1 MDFKGRDVVSIND
14 FTLEEINYILDV
26 AEKMVPAAKGEEVL
40 DLVPGKLLAS
50 LFYEPSTRTMLS
62 FETAIKRIGGKIIGF
77 SDVSSTSAVKGETLA
92 DTIKMVEA
100 YADVIVLRHGREG
113 AARMAAEFADI
124 PVINAGDG
132 AGQHPTQTMLDLFT
146 MRQELGHLR
155 KMSVALVGDLKYGR
169 TVHSLTYALAKF
181 GVNLHFV
188 APEALQMPPE
198 VMSHLEK
205 RNAAYEVHEDVSEVM
220 GDVDVLYVTRIQ
232 KERFP
237 DIEEYNKVAGAF
249 RIDMESLEGAK
260 KKMIIMHPLPRVDEI
275 APEVDESK
283 HARYFQQAFN
293 GVPVRM
299 ALLALVLGA
308 DVGVLK

>member
-1 MDFKGRDVVSIND
+1 LDFRGRDVVSIND
-14 FTLEEINYILDV
+14 FTLEEINYILDM
-26 AEKMVPAAKGEEVL
+26 AEKMVSAARGEEAL
-40 DLVPGKLLAS
+40 DLVSGKLLAS

-62 FETAIKRIGGKIIGF
+62 FETAMKRVGGKVIGF
-77 SDVSSTSAVKGETLA
+77 SDVSSTSAAKGETLA

-113 AARMAAEFADI
+113 AARMAAEFAEI

-132 AGQHPTQTMLDLFT
+132 AGQHPTQTLLDLFT
-146 MRQELGHLR
+146 MRTELGHLR
-155 KMSVALVGDLKYGR
+155 KKSVALVGDLKYGR

-198 VMSHLEK
+198 VVSHMEK
-205 RNAAYEVHEDVSEVM
+205 RNTNFESHTEISEVI

-249 RIDMESLEGAK
+249 RVDADSLKKAK
-260 KKMIIMHPLPRVDEI
+260 KGMIIMHPLPRVDEI
-275 APEVDESK
+275 ATEVDATK

-299 ALLALVLGA
+299 ALLSLVLGA

>member
-1 MDFKGRDVVSIND
+1 MEFKGRDVVSIND

-26 AEKMVPAAKGEEVL
+26 AEGMVPAARGEEVL

-132 AGQHPTQTMLDLFT
+132 AGQHPTQTLLDLFT
-146 MRQELGHLR
+146 MRQDLGHLR
-155 KMSVALVGDLKYGR
+155 KKSVALVGDLKYGR
-169 TVHSLTYALAKF
+169 TVHSLAYALAKF

-198 VMSHLEK
+198 LFSHLEK
-205 RNAAYEVHEDVSEVM
+205 RNAHYQVHEEISEVI
-220 GDVDVLYVTRIQ
+220 GEVDVLYVTRIQ

-237 DIEEYNKVAGAF
+237 DIEEYSKVAGAF
-249 RIDMESLEGAK
+249 RLDLESLEGARK
-260 KKMIIMHPLPRVDEI
+260 GMIIMHPLPRVDEI
-275 APEVDESK
+275 APEVDGSK
-283 HARYFQQAFN
+283 HARYFQQAFY

-299 ALLALVLGA
+299 ALLSLVLGA
-308 DVGVLK
+308 DPGVVG

>member
-62 FETAIKRIGGKIIGF
+62 FETAMKRVGGKVIGF

-113 AARMAAEFADI
+113 AARMAAEFTEI
-124 PVINAGDG
+124 PVLNAGDG
-132 AGQHPTQTMLDLFT
+132 AGQHPTQTLLDLFT

-155 KMSVALVGDLKYGR
+155 KKSVALVGDLKYGR

-198 VMSHLEK
+198 VVSHMDK
-205 RNAAYEVHEDVSEVM
+205 RNANYQVHEDISDVM

-237 DIEEYNKVAGAF
+237 DIEEYHKVAGAF
-249 RIDMESLEGAK
+249 RIDEESLKGAK

-275 APEVDESK
+275 APEVDGTK

-299 ALLALVLGA
+299 ALLSLVLGA
-308 DVGVLK
+308 DVGVLS

>member
-26 AEKMVPAAKGEEVL
+26 AEKMVPAAKGEEAL
-40 DLVPGKLLAS
+40 ELVPGKLLAS
-50 LFYEPSTRTMLS
+50 LFYEPSTRTLLS
-62 FETAIKRIGGKIIGF
+62 FETAMKRVGGKVIGF

-100 YADVIVLRHGREG
+100 YADIIVLRHGREG
-113 AARMAAEFADI
+113 AARMAADITEI
-124 PVINAGDG
+124 PVLNAGDG
-132 AGQHPTQTMLDLFT
+132 AGQHPTQTLLDLFT
-146 MRQELGHLR
+146 MRQEMGHLR
-155 KMSVALVGDLKYGR
+155 KKSVALVGDLKYGR

-198 VMSHLEK
+198 VVSHLDK
-205 RNAAYEVHEDVSEVM
+205 RNSNFEVHEEISEVI
-220 GDVDVLYVTRIQ
+220 GEVDVLYVTRIQ

-237 DIEEYNKVAGAF
+237 DMEEYHKVAGAF
-249 RIDMESLEGAK
+249 RVDLTSLEGAK
-260 KKMIIMHPLPRVDEI
+260 KGMIIMHPLPRVDEI
-275 APEVDESK
+275 APEVDGTQ

-299 ALLALVLGA
+299 ALLSLVLGG

>member
-26 AEKMVPAAKGEEVL
+26 AEGMVPAAKGEEAL

-62 FETAIKRIGGKIIGF
+62 FETAIKRVGGKIIGF

-113 AARMAAEFADI
+113 AARMAAEVSEI

-132 AGQHPTQTMLDLFT
+132 AGQHPTQTLLDLFT

-155 KMSVALVGDLKYGR
+155 KKSVALVGDLKYGR

-181 GVNLHFV
+181 GINLHFV
-188 APEALQMPPE
+188 APESLQMPPE
-198 VMSHLEK
+198 VVSHLDK
-205 RNAAYEVHEDVSEVM
+205 RNAAYEVHEDIADVM
-220 GDVDVLYVTRIQ
+220 GEVDVLYVTRIQ

-237 DIEEYNKVAGAF
+237 DPEEYHKVAGAY
-249 RIDMESLEGAK
+249 RLDVESLEGAK
-260 KKMIIMHPLPRVDEI
+260 KGMIIMHPLPRVDEI
-275 APEVDESK
+275 APEVDATK

-299 ALLALVLGA
+299 ALLSLVLGA
-308 DVGVLK
+308 DVGVVK

>member
-1 MDFKGRDVVSIND
+1 VVSIND

-26 AEKMVPAAKGEEVL
+26 AERMVPAARGEEAL
-40 DLVPGKLLAS
+40 ELVPGKLLAS

-62 FETAIKRIGGKIIGF
+62 FETAMKRVGGKVIGF

-100 YADVIVLRHGREG
+100 YADIIVLRHGREG
-113 AARMAAEFADI
+113 AARMAAEFSEI

-132 AGQHPTQTMLDLFT
+132 AGQHPTQTLLDLFT

-155 KMSVALVGDLKYGR
+155 KKSVALVGDLKYGR

-198 VMSHLEK
+198 VVSHLVK
-205 RNAAYEVHEDVSEVM
+205 RNANFTVHEDI
-220 GDVDVLYVTRIQ
+220 GDVIGEVDVLYVTRIQ

-237 DIEEYNKVAGAF
+237 DEEEYRKVAGAF
-249 RIDMESLEGAK
+249 RVDNASLEGCK
-260 KKMIIMHPLPRVDEI
+260 KGMIIMHPLPRVDEI
-275 APEVDESK
+275 APEVDETR

-299 ALLALVLGA
+299 ALLSLVLGA
-308 DVGVLK
+308 DVGVLN

>member
-26 AEKMVPAAKGEEVL
+26 AEKMVPAARGEEVL

-113 AARMAAEFADI
+113 AARMAAEFAEI
-124 PVINAGDG
+124 PVLNAGDG
-132 AGQHPTQTMLDLFT
+132 AGQHPTQTLLDLFT

-155 KMSVALVGDLKYGR
+155 KKSVALVGDLKYGR

-188 APEALQMPPE
+188 APEILQMPPE
-198 VMSHLEK
+198 VVSHLEK
-205 RNAAYEVHEDVSEVM
+205 RNASYEAHEEISEVM
-220 GDVDVLYVTRIQ
+220 GEVDVLYVTRIQ

-249 RIDMESLEGAK
+249 RVDTESLQGAK

-275 APEVDESK
+275 APEVDGTK

-299 ALLALVLGA
+299 ALLSLVLGA

>member
-26 AEKMVPAAKGEEVL
+26 AEKMVPAARGEEAL
-40 DLVPGKLLAS
+40 ELVPGKLLAS

-62 FETAIKRIGGKIIGF
+62 FETAMKRVGGKVIGF
-77 SDVSSTSAVKGETLA
+77 SDVSSTSAVKGETLS

-100 YADVIVLRHGREG
+100 YADIIVLRHGREG
-113 AARMAAEFADI
+113 AARMAAEVAEI
-124 PVINAGDG
+124 PVLNAGDG
-132 AGQHPTQTMLDLFT
+132 AGQHPTQTLLDLFT

-155 KMSVALVGDLKYGR
+155 KKSVALVGDLKYGR

-181 GVNLHFV
+181 GVHLHFV

-198 VMSHLEK
+198 VVSHLVK
-205 RNAAYEVHEDVSEVM
+205 RNSGFSVHEDISEVM
-220 GDVDVLYVTRIQ
+220 GEVDVLYVTRIQ

-237 DIEEYNKVAGAF
+237 DEEEYHKVAGAF
-249 RIDMESLEGAK
+249 RVDNSSLEGCK
-260 KKMIIMHPLPRVDEI
+260 KGMIIMHPLPRVDEI
-275 APEVDESK
+275 APEVDDTK

-299 ALLALVLGA
+299 ALLSLLLGA
-308 DVGVLK
+308 DMGVLK

>member
-26 AEKMVPAAKGEEVL
+26 AEKMVPAARGEEAL
-40 DLVPGKLLAS
+40 ELVPGKLLAS

-62 FETAIKRIGGKIIGF
+62 FETAMKRVGGKVIGF
-77 SDVSSTSAVKGETLA
+77 SDVSSTSAVKGETLS

-100 YADVIVLRHGREG
+100 YADIIVLRHGREG
-113 AARMAAEFADI
+113 AARMAAEVTEI
-124 PVINAGDG
+124 PVLNAGDG
-132 AGQHPTQTMLDLFT
+132 AGQHPTQTLLDLFT

-155 KMSVALVGDLKYGR
+155 KKSVALVGDLKYGR

-198 VMSHLEK
+198 VVSHLVK
-205 RNAAYEVHEDVSEVM
+205 RNSGFTVHEDISEVM
-220 GDVDVLYVTRIQ
+220 GEVDVLYVTRIQ

-237 DIEEYNKVAGAF
+237 DEEEYHKVAGAF
-249 RIDMESLEGAK
+249 RVDNASLEGCK
-260 KKMIIMHPLPRVDEI
+260 KNMIIMHPLPRVDEI
-275 APEVDESK
+275 APEVDETK

-299 ALLALVLGA
+299 ALLSLLLGA
-308 DVGVLK
+308 DLGVLK